1 MMPVRKGS
9 VSLVVLW
16 LVLVVLVGC
25 LMMALGSSRVQAA
38 EDSDMPEVLRFARQ
52 YHAEALRTPAN
63 AGRSGAGRTLAQSE
77 LVRRQQAAQLRA
89 LKEKLKAAQAR
100 TPPQS
105 ATTGL
110 KQEITRLMAELAAA
124 TRQNDALAKQVSTLQ
139 QQVAAGRADSA
150 AQTKT
155 TADLAAARKQVTDLT
170 TKLAAVTEQNNAL
183 QKTVQTLQQTQ
194 SATTG
199 LKQDITRLTAELAAA
214 TRQNDALA
222 KQVSTLQQQVAAGRT
237 DSAAQAKTTADLAAA
252 RKQVTDLTTKLA
264 AVTEQNNALQKTAQ
278 TLQQTPVTLKT
289 PRQRQAYAAGVMFAQ
304 DVRDAQ
310 AGNRMLGVN
319 LDRTL
324 LLAGLSDAL
333 NGHLRLDDGALTT
346 ATNDL
351 ADAAQEGFRKVK
363 AAQSK
368 LAAAWL
374 KKFRKQKGAARDDSG
389 FWYRVTWE
397 GDGERLKP
405 DDVVDVV
412 VEEKLVDGTVVSDM
426 DRTGSGLRQRVSDF
440 PPVFAAGLLR
450 LKNHGQI
457 TLVVPPELAYGDKGY
472 PPDVPP
478 GATMIYQVRVS
489 DRIDGGEIKG
499 GSSGAAQKQ
508 NGRSTG

>member
-1 MMPVRKGS
+1 MKKES
-9 VSLVVLW
+9 ISLVVLW
-16 LVLVVLVGC
+16 LVLVVLTGC
-25 LMMALGSSRVQAA
+25 LMMVPGSSRAQAA
-38 EDSDMPEVLRFARQ
+38 EDSDMPEVLRFAQQ

-63 AGRSGAGRTLAQSE
+63 AGRSGAGRALAQSE

-89 LKEKLKAAQAR
+89 LKKKLKAAQAQM
-100 TPPQS
+100 PSQS
-105 ATTGL
+105 VTTG
-110 KQEITRLMAELAAA
+110 M
-124 TRQNDALAKQVSTLQ
+124 
-139 QQVAAGRADSA
+139 
-150 AQTKT
+150 
-155 TADLAAARKQVTDLT
+155 
-170 TKLAAVTEQNNAL
+170 
-183 QKTVQTLQQTQ
+183 
-194 SATTG
+194 
-199 LKQDITRLTAELAAA
+199 KQDITRLTAELAAA
-214 TRQNDALA
+214 TRQNGALA

-278 TLQQTPVTLKT
+278 TQQQTPVTLKT

-324 LLAGLSDAL
+324 LLAGLCDAL

-351 ADAAQEGFRKVK
+351 ADAAREGFRKVK

-412 VEEKLVDGTVVSDM
+412 VEEKLPDGTVVSDM

-489 DRIDGGEIKG
+489 DRIDGSEIKG
-499 GSSGAAQKQ
+499 GPSGAARKQ
-508 NGRSTG
+508 NGRSAG

>member
-1 MMPVRKGS
+1 
-9 VSLVVLW
+9 
-16 LVLVVLVGC
+16 
-25 LMMALGSSRVQAA
+25 
-38 EDSDMPEVLRFARQ
+38 
-52 YHAEALRTPAN
+52 
-63 AGRSGAGRTLAQSE
+63 
-77 LVRRQQAAQLRA
+77 
-89 LKEKLKAAQAR
+89 
-100 TPPQS
+100 
-105 ATTGL
+105 
-110 KQEITRLMAELAAA
+110 
-124 TRQNDALAKQVSTLQ
+124 
-139 QQVAAGRADSA
+139 
-150 AQTKT
+150 
-155 TADLAAARKQVTDLT
+155 
-170 TKLAAVTEQNNAL
+170 
-183 QKTVQTLQQTQ
+183 
-194 SATTG
+194 
-199 LKQDITRLTAELAAA
+199 
-214 TRQNDALA
+214 
-222 KQVSTLQQQVAAGRT
+222 
-237 DSAAQAKTTADLAAA
+237 
-252 RKQVTDLTTKLA
+252 
-264 AVTEQNNALQKTAQ
+264 AQ

-489 DRIDGGEIKG
+489 DRIDGGEIKIKG

>member
-1 MMPVRKGS
+1 M
-9 VSLVVLW
+9 LW
-16 LVLVVLVGC
+16 LVLVVLVGY
-25 LMMALGSSRVQAA
+25 LMMALSSSQAQAA
-38 EDSDMPEVLRFARQ
+38 EDGDIPEVLRFAQQ

-63 AGRSGAGRTLAQSE
+63 AGRSGAGRMLAQSE

-89 LKEKLKAAQAR
+89 LKAKLKAAQAQ
-100 TPPQS
+100 TLPQS
-105 ATTGL
+105 GTIGL
-110 KQEITRLMAELAAA
+110 KQEITRLTAELTAA
-124 TRQNDALAKQVSTLQ
+124 TRQNDALTKQV
-139 QQVAAGRADSA
+139 
-150 AQTKT
+150 
-155 TADLAAARKQVTDLT
+155 
-170 TKLAAVTEQNNAL
+170 NA
-183 QKTVQTLQQTQ
+183 
-194 SATTG
+194 
-199 LKQDITRLTAELAAA
+199 
-214 TRQNDALA
+214 
-222 KQVSTLQQQVAAGRT
+222 LQQQVAAGRT
-237 DSAAQAKTTADLAAA
+237 DSAVQTKTTADLTVA
-252 RKQVTDLTTKLA
+252 RKQITDLTAKLA
-264 AVTEQNNALQKTAQ
+264 AVTDQNDALQKTVQAQ
-278 TLQQTPVTLKT
+278 QQTPVTLKT

-310 AGNRMLGVN
+310 ASNRMLGVN
-319 LDRTL
+319 LDGTL
-324 LLAGLSDAL
+324 LQAGLSDAL
-333 NGHLRLDDGALTT
+333 NGHLRLDDKTL
-346 ATNDL
+346 ATETDDL

-374 KKFRKQKGAARDDSG
+374 KKFRKQKGAAQDDSG
-389 FWYRVTWE
+389 FWYRVSWE

-478 GATMIYQVRVS
+478 GATMIYQMRVS
-489 DRIDGGEIKG
+489 DRIDGSEIKG
-499 GSSGAAQKQ
+499 GTSGAAQKQ
-508 NGRSTG
+508 NGRSAG

>member
-1 MMPVRKGS
+1 MRKGS

-63 AGRSGAGRTLAQSE
+63 AGRSGAGRTLAQ
-77 LVRRQQAAQLRA
+77 LRA
-89 LKEKLKAAQAR
+89 LKEKLKAEQAQASS
-100 TPPQS
+100 QS

-124 TRQNDALAKQVSTLQ
+124 TRQNGALAKQVSALQ
-139 QQVAAGRADSA
+139 QQVAAGRTDSV
-150 AQTKT
+150 AQAKA
-155 TADLAAARKQVTDLT
+155 TADLADARKQVTDLT
-170 TKLAAVTEQNNAL
+170 AKLAAVTEQNNVL
-183 QKTVQTLQQTQ
+183 QKTAQTLQQTQ

-199 LKQDITRLTAELAAA
+199 LKQEITRLMAELAAA
-214 TRQNDALA
+214 TRQNGALA
-222 KQVSTLQQQVAAGRT
+222 KQVSALQQQVAAGRT
-237 DSAAQAKTTADLAAA
+237 DSVAQAKATADLADA
-252 RKQVTDLTTKLA
+252 RKQVTDLTAKLA

-333 NGHLRLDDGALTT
+333 NGHLRLDGKALSE
-346 ATNDL
+346 ASDDL
-351 ADAAQEGFRKVK
+351 ADAAQKGFRKVK
-363 AAQSK
+363 DLQAK

-374 KKFRKQKGAARDDSG
+374 KKFRKLKGAARDDSG

>member
-1 MMPVRKGS
+1 MRKGS
-9 VSLVVLW
+9 VGLVVLW

-25 LMMALGSSRVQAA
+25 LMMALGSSRAQAA

-52 YHAEALRTPAN
+52 YHTEALRTPAN
-63 AGRSGAGRTLAQSE
+63 AGRSGVGRSLAQSE
-77 LVRRQQAAQLRA
+77 LVRRQQAAQLRS
-89 LKEKLKAAQAR
+89 LREKLKAGQAQ
-100 TPPQS
+100 TSSQS
-105 ATTGL
+105 ATIGL

-124 TRQNDALAKQVSTLQ
+124 TRQNGALAKQVS
-139 QQVAAGRADSA
+139 A
-150 AQTKT
+150 
-155 TADLAAARKQVTDLT
+155 
-170 TKLAAVTEQNNAL
+170 
-183 QKTVQTLQQTQ
+183 
-194 SATTG
+194 
-199 LKQDITRLTAELAAA
+199 
-214 TRQNDALA
+214 
-222 KQVSTLQQQVAAGRT
+222 LQQQVAAGRT
-237 DSAAQAKTTADLAAA
+237 DSVAQAKATADLADA
-252 RKQVTDLTTKLA
+252 RKQVTDLTAKLA

-333 NGHLRLDDGALTT
+333 NGHLRLDGKALSE
-346 ATNDL
+346 ASDDL
-351 ADAAQEGFRKVK
+351 ADAAQKGFRKVK
-363 AAQSK
+363 DLQAK

-374 KKFRKQKGAARDDSG
+374 KKFRKLKGAARDDSG

-499 GSSGAAQKQ
+499 GPSGAAQKQ
-508 NGRSTG
+508 NGRNAG

>member
-25 LMMALGSSRVQAA
+25 LMIALGSSRVQAA

-63 AGRSGAGRTLAQSE
+63 AGRSGAGRTLAQ
-77 LVRRQQAAQLRA
+77 LRA
-89 LKEKLKAAQAR
+89 LKEKMKAEQAQASS
-100 TPPQS
+100 QS

-124 TRQNDALAKQVSTLQ
+124 TRQNGALAKQVSALQ
-139 QQVAAGRADSA
+139 QQVAAGRTDSV
-150 AQTKT
+150 AQAKA
-155 TADLAAARKQVTDLT
+155 TADLADARKQVTDLT
-170 TKLAAVTEQNNAL
+170 AKLAAVTEQNNVL
-183 QKTVQTLQQTQ
+183 QKTAQTLQQTQ

-199 LKQDITRLTAELAAA
+199 LKQEITRLMAELAAA
-214 TRQNDALA
+214 TRQNGALA
-222 KQVSTLQQQVAAGRT
+222 KQVSALQQQVAAGRT
-237 DSAAQAKTTADLAAA
+237 DSVAQAKATADLADA
-252 RKQVTDLTTKLA
+252 RKQVTDLTAKLA

-333 NGHLRLDDGALTT
+333 NGHLRLDGKALSE
-346 ATNDL
+346 ASDDL
-351 ADAAQEGFRKVK
+351 ADAAQKGFRKVK
-363 AAQSK
+363 DLQAK

-374 KKFRKQKGAARDDSG
+374 KKFRKLKGAARDDSG

-508 NGRSTG
+508 NGRNAG

>member
-1 MMPVRKGS
+1 MKKES
-9 VSLVVLW
+9 ISLVVLW
-16 LVLVVLVGC
+16 LVLVVLAGC
-25 LMMALGSSRVQAA
+25 LMMVLSSSRAQAA

-110 KQEITRLMAELAAA
+110 KQDITRLTAELAAA

-237 DSAAQAKTTADLAAA
+237 DSAAQTKTTADLAAA

-264 AVTEQNNALQKTAQ
+264 AVTEQNNALQKTVQ
-278 TLQQTPVTLKT
+278 TQQQTPVTLKT

-412 VEEKLVDGTVVSDM
+412 VEEKLADGTVVSDM

-440 PPVFAAGLLR
+440 PPVFTAGLLR

-489 DRIDGGEIKG
+489 DRIDGSEIKG
-499 GSSGAAQKQ
+499 GPSGAAQKQ
-508 NGRSTG
+508 NGRSAG

>member
-63 AGRSGAGRTLAQSE
+63 AGRSGAGRTLAQ
-77 LVRRQQAAQLRA
+77 LRA
-89 LKEKLKAAQAR
+89 LKEKLKAEQAQASS
-100 TPPQS
+100 QS

-124 TRQNDALAKQVSTLQ
+124 TRQNGALAKQVSALQ
-139 QQVAAGRADSA
+139 QQVAAGRTDSV
-150 AQTKT
+150 AQAKA
-155 TADLAAARKQVTDLT
+155 TADLADARKQVTDLT
-170 TKLAAVTEQNNAL
+170 AKLAAVTEQNNVL
-183 QKTVQTLQQTQ
+183 QKTAQTLQQTQ

-199 LKQDITRLTAELAAA
+199 LKQEITRLMAELAAA
-214 TRQNDALA
+214 TRQNGALA
-222 KQVSTLQQQVAAGRT
+222 KQVSALQQQVAAGRT
-237 DSAAQAKTTADLAAA
+237 DSVAQAKATADLADA
-252 RKQVTDLTTKLA
+252 RKQVTDLTAKLA

-333 NGHLRLDDGALTT
+333 NGHLRLDGKALSE
-346 ATNDL
+346 ASDDL
-351 ADAAQEGFRKVK
+351 ADAAQKGFRKVK
-363 AAQSK
+363 DLQAK

-374 KKFRKQKGAARDDSG
+374 KKFRKLKGAARDDSG

>member
-1 MMPVRKGS
+1 MKKGS
-9 VSLVVLW
+9 VGLVVSW
-16 LVLVVLVGC
+16 LVLVALVGC
-25 LMMALGSSRVQAA
+25 LMMVLGSLRAQAA

-77 LVRRQQAAQLRA
+77 LVRRKQAAQLRA
-89 LKEKLKAAQAR
+89 LKEKQKAAQMLQQ
-100 TPPQS
+100 TQP

-110 KQEITRLMAELAAA
+110 KQEITRLTAELTAA
-124 TRQNDALAKQVSTLQ
+124 TRQNSALAKQVSP
-139 QQVAAGRADSA
+139 
-150 AQTKT
+150 
-155 TADLAAARKQVTDLT
+155 
-170 TKLAAVTEQNNAL
+170 
-183 QKTVQTLQQTQ
+183 
-194 SATTG
+194 
-199 LKQDITRLTAELAAA
+199 
-214 TRQNDALA
+214 
-222 KQVSTLQQQVAAGRT
+222 LQQQVAAGRT
-237 DSAAQAKTTADLAAA
+237 DSVAQTKTAADLTEA
-252 RKQVTDLTTKLA
+252 RKQVTGLMAKLA

-278 TLQQTPVTLKT
+278 TSVTLKT

-319 LDRTL
+319 LDSPL

-333 NGHLRLDDGALTT
+333 NGHLRLDDKVLAT
-346 ATNDL
+346 ARNDL
-351 ADAAQEGFRKVK
+351 AGAAQEGFRKAK
-363 AAQSK
+363 ATQSK

-374 KKFRKQKGAARDDSG
+374 KKFRKLKGAARDDSG
-389 FWYRVTWE
+389 VWYRVTRE

-412 VEEKLVDGTVVSDM
+412 VEEKLADGTVVSDM

-457 TLVVPPELAYGDKGY
+457 TLVVPPELAYGDKGF

-489 DRIDGGEIKG
+489 DLIDGSEIKG
-499 GSSGAAQKQ
+499 GTSGVAQKQ
-508 NGRSTG
+508 NGRSAG

>member
-1 MMPVRKGS
+1 MSVRKGS

-25 LMMALGSSRVQAA
+25 LMMALSSSQAQAA
-38 EDSDMPEVLRFARQ
+38 EDGDIPEVLRFARQ

-63 AGRSGAGRTLAQSE
+63 AGQSGAGRTLAQSE

-89 LKEKLKAAQAR
+89 LKEKLKAAQ
-100 TPPQS
+100 TPASSQ
-105 ATTGL
+105 
-110 KQEITRLMAELAAA
+110 AA
-124 TRQNDALAKQVSTLQ
+124 TAS
-139 QQVAAGRADSA
+139 
-150 AQTKT
+150 
-155 TADLAAARKQVTDLT
+155 
-170 TKLAAVTEQNNAL
+170 
-183 QKTVQTLQQTQ
+183 
-194 SATTG
+194 
-199 LKQDITRLTAELAAA
+199 LKQDITRLTAELTAA
-214 TRQNDALA
+214 TKQNDVLT
-222 KQVSTLQQQVAAGRT
+222 KQVNALRQAAG
-237 DSAAQAKTTADLAAA
+237 SAVQEKVTADLASA
-252 RKQVTDLTTKLA
+252 RKQVADLTAKLA
-264 AVTEQNNALQKTAQ
+264 VATEQNNALQKTTQALQ
-278 TLQQTPVTLKT
+278 RQQTPATLKN

-310 AGNRMLGVN
+310 ASNRMLGVN
-319 LDRTL
+319 LDGTL
-324 LLAGLSDAL
+324 LQAGLSDAL
-333 NGHLRLDDGALTT
+333 NGHLRLDDKALTT
-346 ATNDL
+346 ATDDL
-351 ADAAQEGFRKVK
+351 AGAAREGFRKVK
-363 AAQSK
+363 ATQSK

-374 KKFRKQKGAARDDSG
+374 EKFRKMKGAARDDSG

-412 VEEKLVDGTVVSDM
+412 VEEKLADGTVVSDM

-440 PPVFAAGLLR
+440 PPVFTAGLLR

-489 DRIDGGEIKG
+489 DRIDGSEIKG
-499 GSSGAAQKQ
+499 GTSGAAQKQ
-508 NGRSTG
+508 NGRRAG

>member
-1 MMPVRKGS
+1 MKKES
-9 VSLVVLW
+9 ISLVVLW
-16 LVLVVLVGC
+16 LVLVVLAGC
-25 LMMALGSSRVQAA
+25 LMMVLSSSRAQAA

-100 TPPQS
+100 TPP
-105 ATTGL
+105 
-110 KQEITRLMAELAAA
+110 
-124 TRQNDALAKQVSTLQ
+124 
-139 QQVAAGRADSA
+139 
-150 AQTKT
+150 
-155 TADLAAARKQVTDLT
+155 
-170 TKLAAVTEQNNAL
+170 
-183 QKTVQTLQQTQ
+183 Q